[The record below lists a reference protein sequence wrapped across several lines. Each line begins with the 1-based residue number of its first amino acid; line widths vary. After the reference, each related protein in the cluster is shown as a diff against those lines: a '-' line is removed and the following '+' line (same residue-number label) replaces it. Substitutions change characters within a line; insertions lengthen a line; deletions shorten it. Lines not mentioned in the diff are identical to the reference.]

1 MGQLFTNLN
10 IHFVAF
16 EWGKQKKKNPQRN
29 ICLDVWFFYF
39 LKNLKYFSQ
48 NVS

>member
-16 EWGKQKKKNPQRN
+16 EWGKQKKKTHKE
-29 ICLDVWFFYF
+29 IYVWMFGSFTF
-39 LKNLKYFSQ
+39 
-48 NVS
+48 